1 MDFINAKELLK
12 ICNTQNISISKAMQA
27 RELSTTAL
35 PQEEIL
41 AKMTRAYEIMK
52 GSIAESLSTSRRS
65 MGGLIGGEA
74 LKLKSFAKNSKS
86 ICGTPTSKAIMYAM
100 GVLEVNA
107 SMGLVVAAPTGGSS
121 GVIPGV
127 FAAFQ
132 EEFGLEDEIMVQ
144 GLFNAAAIGY
154 IITRNGSV
162 SGAEAGCQ
170 AEVGSAAAM
179 AAAAVTELAGGCP
192 ETCLNA
198 ASFALSNL
206 MGLVC
211 DPIGGLVEEP
221 CQKRNAI
228 GASNALICAEM
239 ALAGI
244 KSIIPFDEMV
254 ECMLKVGASLPCEL
268 RETAMGGMAIAP
280 SAPKFD
286 YGI

>member
-1 MDFINAKELLK
+1 MA
-12 ICNTQNISISKAMQA
+12 A
-27 RELSTTAL
+27 R
-35 PQEEIL
+35 P
-41 AKMTRAYEIMK
+41 
-52 GSIAESLSTSRRS
+52 
-65 MGGLIGGEA
+65 
-74 LKLKSFAKNSKS
+74 KSSKS
-86 ICGTPTSKAIMYAM
+86 ICGVPTSKAIMYAM

-127 FAAFQ
+127 FAAVS
-132 EEFGLEDEIMVQ
+132 EEFGFDEDAIVNA
-144 GLFNAAAIGY
+144 LFNAAAVGY
-154 IITRNGSV
+154 IITRNASV

-179 AAAAVTELAGGCP
+179 AASAVTQLMGGIPAQCLCAAGI
-192 ETCLNA
+192 
-198 ASFALSNL
+198 ALSNL

-228 GASNALICAEM
+228 GAANALICAEM

-254 ECMLKVGASLPCEL
+254 ECMLKVGIALPCEL
-268 RETAMGGMAIAP
+268 RETARGGIAVAP

-286 YGI
+286 